1 MSGEVRLSDE
11 GGLATRL
18 VTALAELTARVE
30 PGTFALV
37 GGLAVMARLRQ
48 VHRATEDIDGVSQQ
62 VGDRPSAVAV
72 VLGETGPG
80 IKPQPIAGVKIAH
93 IDVGSVPAA
102 EIPASDLPDDDW
114 DRAFVLAHRWGL
126 DAATPATLSAVRRGE
141 IMSTVTCLVASPA
154 SLVTMKLQSA
164 PRRPPA
170 RFHKAANDYL
180 DLFRFLSDGE
190 LAPTIAMDL
199 VHDAPHQLG
208 SWAIERIRIEMS
220 DGADDVARA
229 LRRGVPQQLIGADD
243 VADAA
248 DAFLDRARLIEP
260 GDG

>member
-1 MSGEVRLSDE
+1 VSGEVRLSDD

-62 VGDRPSAVAV
+62 VGDHPSAVAV
-72 VLGETGPG
+72 VLGETSPG
-80 IKPQPIAGVKIAH
+80 TKPRPIAGVKIDH
-93 IDVGSVPAA
+93 IDVGAVPAV
-102 EIPASDLPDDDW
+102 EIPASDLPEDEW

-126 DAATPATLSAVRRGE
+126 DTATPATLSSVRQGQIR
-141 IMSTVTCLVASPA
+141 STVTCLVASPA

-170 RFHKAANDYL
+170 RVHKAANDYL

-190 LAPTIAMDL
+190 LAPAIATDL
-199 VHDAPHQLG
+199 VQCAPHKLG
-208 SWAIERIRIEMS
+208 SWAIQRIQIEMS
-220 DGADDVARA
+220 EGADNVARA
-229 LRRGVPQQLIGADD
+229 LRRGAPQQLIGADD
-243 VADAA
+243 VAGAA
-248 DAFLDRARLIEP
+248 DAFLERVRSIGGT
-260 GDG
+260 GD